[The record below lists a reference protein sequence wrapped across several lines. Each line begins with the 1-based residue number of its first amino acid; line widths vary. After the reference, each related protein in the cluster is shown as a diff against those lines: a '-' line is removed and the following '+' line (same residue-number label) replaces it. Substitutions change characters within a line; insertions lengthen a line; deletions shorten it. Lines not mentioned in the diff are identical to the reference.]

1 MSFLLSIQVQRSRL
15 DLAPIY
21 VYVHV
26 NDLLYCFAI
35 DVTLGCGNGGPVMF
49 KTKQAEDLP
58 VPNAEDFIE
67 PDTQVEEPPPAEAAN
82 GGDLGKHEAGGDTV
96 VPADEMPPPPLEPEQ
111 RRKRTKKQQQE
122 KSALI
127 QKPPALPPSV
137 AQAAQEALIEE
148 KGKEGSIEL
157 NVEDQRLLKRKLDQ
171 EAQEKAET
179 KKEEAH
185 TKKTEAAAKAL
196 AKAEKK
202 LEQAKAKSAAL
213 KEKLVGGVKRKLD
226 NAFANVD
233 DKGGPPA
240 SPPKPAAKTRAR
252 KTTKQSP
259 NVKLSPK
266 AKAFAANTASAASG
280 SRSPLKDGNRREQVA
295 NKSLQLLRGL
305 NLPGLELPPDNFSK
319 KMLGCM

>member
-1 MSFLLSIQVQRSRL
+1 
-15 DLAPIY
+15 
-21 VYVHV
+21 
-26 NDLLYCFAI
+26 
-35 DVTLGCGNGGPVMF
+35 
-49 KTKQAEDLP
+49 
-58 VPNAEDFIE
+58 
-67 PDTQVEEPPPAEAAN
+67 
-82 GGDLGKHEAGGDTV
+82 
-96 VPADEMPPPPLEPEQ
+96 MPPPPLEPSD
-111 RRKRTKKQQQE
+111 RRKRAKMQQQQ

-137 AQAAQEALIEE
+137 AQAAQQALDQV
-148 KGKEGSIEL
+148 KGQNESLEL

-171 EAQEKAET
+171 EAQEKAEA

-185 TKKTEAAAKAL
+185 TKKETAAAKAL

-213 KEKLVGGVKRKLD
+213 KEKLVGGVKRRLD
-226 NAFANVD
+226 HAFATVD

-252 KTTKQSP
+252 KAQKTSP
-259 NVKLSPK
+259 NVKLSSK
-266 AKAFAANTASAASG
+266 AKAFAASTASG
-280 SRSPLKDGNRREQVA
+280 TRSPLKVGNGNRREQVA
-295 NKSLQLLRGL
+295 NQSLLVLRGL